1 MSQRLLR
8 CFPVAVVVAAALA
21 LSGCGGGT
29 AMMPDDGSTDMP
41 DDDTAMMPDD
51 GSTDMP
57 GDDTAMT
64 PDDGSTDM
72 PGDDQTLPV
81 AEGLIR
87 STDEPVYATS
97 AQSYETAVL
106 STRFPAL
113 SSHLQRDF
121 TESAVTLGSD
131 NVRIKSI
138 SVDDEAEDGG
148 VVVSVNYVLDGEEV
162 TVSFTTDDIVAA
174 NEWFVEIEEL
184 EGDGFSEFW
193 TWYLAQF
200 GRFAILGHSACAEE
214 EGGDPDVC
222 VRTYTAVGAR
232 TEAARMP
239 AGTATYVGQARADS
253 YIRDEPDNFPNRQRI
268 WGLLRLTA
276 DFAGRRLEGRITDIA
291 VRRQDERR
299 ASDWPD
305 STYLMISDGKI
316 VDGQFTA
323 ELTGVESNANAPMD
337 ESLRGYE
344 GDVLGEFYG
353 PDAKAVG
360 GVFNAGRADR
370 VMVGAFS
377 GEVFNSVRLAGSAR
391 AAVSAGVELDYP
403 ASTSQLTNAGVTA
416 IESDGADGFH
426 VTYTIDGVVE
436 RVHLPE
442 LLYDNAISRRS
453 NDEIHWVWEDRYASA
468 LELDH
473 LSVKGWWA
481 GEFGHQR
488 RGHFV
493 FGETTAVLPAG
504 TAEYA
509 GRAYLNGFSAAAPG
523 DRSWFRGDLSL
534 TADFDS
540 RRLGGRL
547 DNWRIDTGGATRQYM
562 GIDSELVIQNGTI
575 TNDGLNAELAGR
587 QAAAGITGSMT
598 GRFFG
603 PDAAEV
609 GGVIEAERP
618 GDQVFEGW
626 FAGEKQ

>member
-1 MSQRLLR
+1 MNQRPLR
-8 CFPVAVVVAAALA
+8 CFPVAVIMAATLA
-21 LSGCGGGT
+21 LSGCGGGSSKKS
-29 AMMPDDGSTDMP
+29 DIVDDMP
-41 DDDTAMMPDD
+41 IDTDTGMTDDTDTGM
-51 GSTDMP
+51 TD
-57 GDDTAMT
+57 A
-64 PDDGSTDM
+64 
-72 PGDDQTLPV
+72 DQTLTVPESLV
-81 AEGLIR
+81 R
-87 STDEPVYATS
+87 STGAPVYATT
-97 AQSYETAVL
+97 AQSYETAGL

-131 NVRIKSI
+131 NVRINSI

-162 TVSFTTDDIVAA
+162 TVSFRTDDIFAA
-174 NEWFVEIEEL
+174 NEWSVEIEEL
-184 EGDGFSEFW
+184 EGEGFSEFS
-193 TWYLAQF
+193 TWYPLGSH
-200 GRFAILGHSACAEE
+200 GRFAILGHLACAEPE
-214 EGGDPDVC
+214 DSDAGGVDTC
-222 VRTYTAVGAR
+222 VRSYSAAGAR

-239 AGTATYVGQARADS
+239 AGTATYVGRARADS
-253 YIRDEPDNFPNRQRI
+253 YIRDEPDNFPNRQRM

-276 DFAGRRLEGRITDIA
+276 DFASRRLEGRITDIH

-299 ASDWPD
+299 GSDWPD

-323 ELTGVESNANAPMD
+323 RLTGVESNADAPMD

-353 PDAKAVG
+353 PNAKAVG
-360 GVFNAGRADR
+360 GVFNAGRDDR

-377 GEVFNSVRLAGSAR
+377 GEVYNSDRLAGSAR

-416 IESDGADGFH
+416 IESDGAHGFH

-509 GRAYLNGFSAAAPG
+509 GRAYLNGFSATAPG

-540 RRLGGRL
+540 RTIGGKL
-547 DNWRIDTGGATRQYM
+547 DNWRIYTGTSQQYV

-575 TNDGLNAELAGR
+575 TSDGLNAELAGR
-587 QAAAGITGSMT
+587 QLGTGITGSMT
-598 GRFFG
+598 GQFFG
-603 PDAAEV
+603 PGAAEV
-609 GGVIEAERP
+609 GGVIEAERS
-618 GDQVFEGW
+618 GDRVFEGW